1 MDIFGKIKGAIE
13 RCKTPFEIKGVI
25 AFGSRVKGKATP
37 YSDFDIL
44 VVAEGINPKRH
55 RRGNEIMQIKRC
67 LPLQPLDVL
76 LLTSEEVISNFKNHN
91 PLFLDIAVEGI
102 ILMDKDNILQNL
114 VEETRG
120 YIKGKEIKRLKD
132 GWRFPIKYREATYL
146 SKVSNKDFALAML
159 KDGERDYSISN
170 RLMDDG
176 FFDKSVYHAQQSIEK
191 CIKSILICFGV
202 FQKSHLVGGILLEV
216 LKEQEISEGWK
227 KRLSIAAELSEE
239 VEPEVSL
246 SRYPGI
252 IKNNLWL
259 PFEEYDREDAE
270 KAKEKAEEVLS
281 VTRDFLKFWFSE

>member
-1 MDIFGKIKGAIE
+1 MDIFGKIKEAIE
-13 RCKTPFEIKGVI
+13 RCETPFEIKGVI

-55 RRGNEIMQIKRC
+55 RRGSEIMQIKRC

-102 ILMDKDNILQNL
+102 ILMDNDNILQNL

-120 YIKGKEIKRLKD
+120 YIKEKEIKRLKD

-159 KDGERDYSISN
+159 KDGERDYLISK

-202 FQKSHLVGGILLEV
+202 FQKSHFVGGILLEV
-216 LKEQEISEGWK
+216 SKEQEISEGWK

-239 VEPEVSL
+239 IEPEVSL

-259 PFEEYDREDAE
+259 PSEEYDREDAE

-281 VTRDFLKFWFSE
+281 VTKDFIKYWFSE